1 MAPKRTAPGI
11 RGSLGP
17 LVAKQ
22 AALRQLVERQAETVA
37 TELKSPDTRLH
48 CRAPW
53 LLAVLAIGAVVALL
67 VVPRW

>member
-1 MAPKRTAPGI
+1 M
-11 RGSLGP
+11 
-17 LVAKQ
+17 AKQ

-48 CRAPW
+48 CRAPC